1 MALREIFHS
10 IVVLS
15 LLLSSFKYT
24 HYLNVFVCV
33 CVYSLFLLEHNA
45 YMYTLPNY
53 IFFSLSGKY
62 DLHSSGVIGK
72 VENTVLVKDQGE

>member
-1 MALREIFHS
+1 M
-10 IVVLS
+10 
-15 LLLSSFKYT
+15 
-24 HYLNVFVCV
+24 CV
-33 CVYSLFLLEHNA
+33 CMYVCYLFLLEHNA

-62 DLHSSGVIGK
+62 DLHSSGVNGK